1 MSTETMVSTAGIY
14 WTLADDFSQWCGDR
28 AEGAVPTGKE
38 KKMGQVGSVTL
49 VSPEPTAGVA
59 PTPALI
65 EQVTCPSLVEEA
77 TGNSPDAAALQSSG
91 SSLFSIRPSPKGGM
105 GAFALSDIPCS
116 TVIMRELA
124 LFLATD
130 GNGHL
135 AEELGKLSSEERA
148 EFRKL
153 ACYDLLDKDKD
164 IAIFKTNRFR
174 TGSSCGIFLI
184 ASRFNHACNPIITYY
199 YDYNQRQLIF
209 STKRDVKEGEELTI
223 MYTPNSKDL
232 SMDYGFLCDCGVC
245 DPPLKVPVYY
255 DRWADKVPNET
266 DDW

>member
-1 MSTETMVSTAGIY
+1 VEVGLRYVLLHFHLTFTVQQT
-14 WTLADDFSQWCGDR
+14 DR
-28 AEGAVPTGKE
+28 VKGAVLTGKE
-38 KKMGQVGSVTL
+38 KKAGQVGSVTL
-49 VSPEPTAGVA
+49 VSPGSTAGVA

-77 TGNSPDAAALQSSG
+77 RANSPDAAALKSSG

-135 AEELGKLSSEERA
+135 AEELGKLSAEERA

-164 IAIFKTNRFR
+164 IAIFKTNRYVWVILAIPFR
-174 TGSSCGIFLI
+174 FHALVGSEIKHS
-184 ASRFNHACNPIITYY
+184 
-199 YDYNQRQLIF
+199 
-209 STKRDVKEGEELTI
+209 STA
-223 MYTPNSKDL
+223 DL
-232 SMDYGFLCDCGVC
+232 SPSLQRYSSSTSPFHIFIQQFTKICIS
-245 DPPLKVPVYY
+245 Y
-255 DRWADKVPNET
+255 
-266 DDW
+266 